1 MPFGCFVYG
10 VKLVKIVAYKTAYT
24 VFNGKFYILVGFVVS
39 VEKYLFHREAC
50 LRGRIELS
58 GRNDVNAHIFLFSYA
73 VYLFK
78 AKGFAR
84 VKRHGAGRKVLG
96 YRLYIYTHFFPYFV
110 LVDKIKG
117 SGVFLSQ
124 LDGVLPGEGEMASFV
139 YSNVAADHDEGSF
152 TVKFK

>member
-1 MPFGCFVYG
+1 MEP
-10 VKLVKIVAYKTAYT
+10 
-24 VFNGKFYILVGFVVS
+24 
-39 VEKYLFHREAC
+39 E
-50 LRGRIELS
+50 
-58 GRNDVNAHIFLFSYA
+58 
-73 VYLFK
+73 
-78 AKGFAR
+78 
-84 VKRHGAGRKVLG
+84 RKVFG

-124 LDGVLPGEGEMASFV
+124 LDGVLTGEGEMASFV